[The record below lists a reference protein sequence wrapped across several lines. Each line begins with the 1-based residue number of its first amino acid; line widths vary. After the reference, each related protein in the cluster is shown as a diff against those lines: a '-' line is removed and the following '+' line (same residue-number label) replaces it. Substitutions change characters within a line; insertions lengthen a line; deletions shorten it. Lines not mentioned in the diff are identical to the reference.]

1 MIFFSQLISNSN
13 NVIVILNNNVHKNTF
28 ILNLDFANFSSERQM
43 LNLLDP
49 KGCKV
54 TTPAPQICY

>member
-1 MIFFSQLISNSN
+1 MISFSQLISNSN

-43 LNLLDP
+43 VNLLDP
-49 KGCKV
+49 RGHKV
-54 TTPAPQICY
+54 TTPAPQIYY

>member
-43 LNLLDP
+43 VNLLDCE
-49 KGCKV
+49 GNV
-54 TTPAPQICY
+54 VSAAAT